1 MGYLE
6 DRKRENRDIKKKVGS
21 VTPSD
26 DTTVSVEMQTFQKT
40 IVECLR
46 LFPILIV

>member
-6 DRKRENRDIKKKVGS
+6 DRKRENRDLKKVGS
-21 VTPSD
+21 VTPPD
-26 DTTVSVEMQTFQKT
+26 DITVSVEMQTFQKT